1 MALWI
6 GLAVPGVGVLG
17 VVSVAAALFAVA
29 VAVEADRE
37 GLLDAD

>member
-6 GLAVPGVGVLG
+6 GLAAAGVGVLG
-17 VVSVAAALFAVA
+17 VVSVAAALIA

>member
-29 VAVEADRE
+29 VEADRE